1 MNCFSFILNNRY
13 VHLLKT
19 QPATMARVVA
29 VCGMPGS
36 GKGEF
41 ANIMAKNGCPVFSM
55 GDMIRHEVKIR
66 GLEEAPEIFGIIAAE
81 LREKFGDDVLAV
93 RLADRI
99 DSESSL
105 NSMVLIEGLR
115 GTAEYEIFK
124 NRWGDDFSTVA
135 IVAKPDT
142 RFARIQARGRS
153 EDGNYEQFLIR
164 ETRESGWGLNDL
176 IDTADYKLSNE
187 GSLQEFTESCESW
200 LASLN

>member
-1 MNCFSFILNNRY
+1 MNNRY

-19 QPATMARVVA
+19 RPTTMARVVA

-41 ANIMAKNGCPVFSM
+41 AEIMAINGCPVFSM
-55 GDMIRHEVKIR
+55 GDMIRLEVKTR
-66 GLEEAPEIFGIIAAE
+66 GLEESPEIFGVIAAE

-93 RLADRI
+93 RLADTI
-99 DSESSL
+99 DNELKSS
-105 NSMVLIEGLR
+105 SMVLIEGLR
-115 GTAEYEIFK
+115 GTAEHEIFK
-124 NRWGDDFSTVA
+124 NRWGGDFRTVA
-135 IVAKPDT
+135 IVASPDT
-142 RFARIQARGRS
+142 RFARIQTRGRS

-164 ETRESGWGLNDL
+164 ETRESGWGLSDL

-187 GSLQEFTESCESW
+187 GTLQEFTDSCQSW

>member
-1 MNCFSFILNNRY
+1 MNNRY

-19 QPATMARVVA
+19 RPTTMARVVA

-41 ANIMAKNGCPVFSM
+41 AELMAINGCPVFSM
-55 GDMIRHEVKIR
+55 GDMIRLEVKTR
-66 GLEEAPEIFGIIAAE
+66 GLEESPEIFGIIAAE

-93 RLADRI
+93 RLADTI
-99 DSESSL
+99 DNELKSS
-105 NSMVLIEGLR
+105 SMVLIEGLR

-124 NRWGDDFSTVA
+124 NRWGADFFTVA
-135 IVAKPDT
+135 IVASADT
-142 RFARIQARGRS
+142 RFARIQTRGRS

-164 ETRESGWGLNDL
+164 ETRESGWGLSDL

-187 GSLQEFTESCESW
+187 GTLQEFTDSCESW

>member
-1 MNCFSFILNNRY
+1 MNNRY

-19 QPATMARVVA
+19 RPTTMARVVA

-36 GKGEF
+36 EKGEF
-41 ANIMAKNGCPVFSM
+41 AEIMANNGCPVFSM
-55 GDMIRHEVKIR
+55 GDMIRLEVKTR
-66 GLEEAPEIFGIIAAE
+66 GLEESPEIFGIIAAE

-93 RLADRI
+93 RLADTI
-99 DSESSL
+99 DNELNSS
-105 NSMVLIEGLR
+105 SMVLIEGLR

-124 NRWGDDFSTVA
+124 NRWGADFCTVA
-135 IVAKPDT
+135 IVASPDT
-142 RFARIQARGRS
+142 RFARIQTRGRS

-164 ETRESGWGLNDL
+164 ESRESGWGLSDL

-187 GSLQEFTESCESW
+187 GTLQEFTDSCESW

>member
-1 MNCFSFILNNRY
+1 MNNRY

-19 QPATMARVVA
+19 RPTTMARVIA

-41 ANIMAKNGCPVFSM
+41 AEIMANNGCPVFSM
-55 GDMIRHEVKIR
+55 GDMIRLEVKTR
-66 GLEEAPEIFGIIAAE
+66 GLEESPEIFGIIAAE

-93 RLADRI
+93 RLADTI
-99 DSESSL
+99 DSELQSSQ
-105 NSMVLIEGLR
+105 MVLIEGLR

-124 NRWGDDFSTVA
+124 NRWGVDFCTVA
-135 IVAKPDT
+135 IVASPDI
-142 RFARIQARGRS
+142 RFARIQTRGRS
-153 EDGNYEQFLIR
+153 EDGNHEQFLIR

-176 IDTADYKLSNE
+176 INTADYKLSNE
-187 GSLQEFTESCESW
+187 ETLQDFTDSCESW

>member
-1 MNCFSFILNNRY
+1 MNNRY

-19 QPATMARVVA
+19 RPTTMARVVA

-41 ANIMAKNGCPVFSM
+41 AEIMAINGCPVFSM
-55 GDMIRHEVKIR
+55 GDMIRLEVKTR
-66 GLEEAPEIFGIIAAE
+66 GLEESPEIFGVIAAD

-93 RLADRI
+93 RLADTI
-99 DSESSL
+99 DNELKSS
-105 NSMVLIEGLR
+105 SMVLIEGLR

-124 NRWGDDFSTVA
+124 NRWGGDFRTVA
-135 IVAKPDT
+135 IVASPDT
-142 RFARIQARGRS
+142 RFARIQTRGRS

-176 IDTADYKLSNE
+176 INTADYKLSNE
-187 GSLQEFTESCESW
+187 GTLQEFTDSCQSW